1 MEIITVKQGDTV
13 SEIASR
19 YGLSE
24 EKIIADNGL
33 DENGSLIVGQ
43 SLLLLFPQSEYIIND
58 PDETITG
65 VSLDTGITARTL
77 FRNNIFLSGCGK
89 LSEGDVLVTRYADTP
104 TLTKIIGGYAYDSI
118 SQSLLQTAIPYMTYL
133 MPFTYGF
140 TPDGSLLSPDDSRLI
155 ETATASGAM
164 PLMHLSTLTEQGNF
178 SNELA
183 HLLLTNPDAIKK
195 LYQNAIDTVITK
207 GYYGID
213 IDFEFLFAQDK
224 ERYVEFIRGMTELM
238 NPYGYICVVALPP
251 KTSDEQRGLL
261 YEGIDYKA
269 LGEAANYGF
278 LMTYEWGYRFGP
290 PLAVAPIDSVR
301 RVVEYALSRIP
312 SEKILLGI
320 SNYGYDWTLPFVRGE
335 SEAISISTVHAL
347 DIAKAYGAEI
357 SFDEIAMSPYFYYTD
372 SIGREHVI
380 WFEDARSYAAKVGL
394 IEEYNLAGGF
404 IWDLMRENPQG
415 FVTLNA
421 LIDII

>member
-1 MEIITVKQGDTV
+1 MEIITINQGDTF
-13 SEIASR
+13 SRIAAR

-33 DENGSLIVGQ
+33 DKEGTLVVGQ
-43 SLLLLFPQSEYIIND
+43 SLILLFPQNEYLIND
-58 PDETITG
+58 SDETIIG
-65 VSLDTGITARTL
+65 VSLDTGITPRTL
-77 FRNNIFLSGCGK
+77 FRNNIFL
-89 LSEGDVLVTRYADTP
+89 EGDGILSQGDVIVTRYTDTP
-104 TLTKIIGGYAYDSI
+104 KLTKIIGGYAYDSI
-118 SQSLLQTAIPYMTYL
+118 PQSLLQTVIPYMTYL

-140 TPDGSLLSPDDSRLI
+140 TPDGTLLLPNDSRLI
-155 ETATASGAM
+155 ETAVASGAM

-183 HLLLTNPDAIKK
+183 HLLLTNPKAIEK
-195 LYQNAIDTVITK
+195 LYQNALDTVITK

-213 IDFEFLFAQDK
+213 IDFEFLFAEDK
-224 ERYVEFIRGMTELM
+224 ERYVDFIRGITELM
-238 NPYGYICVVALPP
+238 NANGYICVVALPP
-251 KTSDEQRGLL
+251 KTSDDQRGLL
-261 YEGIDYKA
+261 YEGIDYRA

-312 SEKILLGI
+312 GNKILLGI
-320 SNYGYDWTLPFVRGE
+320 SNYGYDWILPFIRGE

-347 DIAKAYGAEI
+347 DIAKTYGAEI
-357 SFDEIAMSPYFYYTD
+357 SFDEAAMSPYFNYTD
-372 SIGREHVI
+372 SFGREHIV
-380 WFEDARSYAAKVGL
+380 WFEDARSYKAKVGL

>member
-1 MEIITVKQGDTV
+1 MEIITINKGDTI
-13 SEIASR
+13 SRIAAR

-24 EKIIADNGL
+24 EKMIADNGL
-33 DENGSLIVGQ
+33 DKEGTLVVGQ
-43 SLLLLFPQSEYIIND
+43 SLILLFPQNEYIIND
-58 PDETITG
+58 SDETIIG
-65 VSLDTGITARTL
+65 VSLDTGITPRTL
-77 FRNNIFLSGCGK
+77 FRNNIFL
-89 LSEGDVLVTRYADTP
+89 EGDGILSQGDVIVTRYTDTP
-104 TLTKIIGGYAYDSI
+104 KLTKIIGGYAYDSI
-118 SQSLLQTAIPYMTYL
+118 PQSLLQTVIPYMTYL

-140 TPDGSLLSPDDSRLI
+140 TPDGTLLLPNDSRLI
-155 ETATASGAM
+155 ETAVASGAM

-183 HLLLTNPDAIKK
+183 HLLLTNPKAIEK
-195 LYQNAIDTVITK
+195 LYQNALDTVITK

-213 IDFEFLFAQDK
+213 IDFEFLFAEDK
-224 ERYVEFIRGMTELM
+224 ERYVDFIRGITELM
-238 NPYGYICVVALPP
+238 NANGYICVVALPP
-251 KTSDEQRGLL
+251 KTSDDQRGLL
-261 YEGIDYKA
+261 YEGIDYQA

-312 SEKILLGI
+312 GNKILLGI
-320 SNYGYDWTLPFVRGE
+320 SNYGYDWILPFIRGE

-347 DIAKAYGAEI
+347 DIAKTYGAEI
-357 SFDEIAMSPYFYYTD
+357 SFDEAAMSPYFNYTD
-372 SIGREHVI
+372 SFGREHIV
-380 WFEDARSYAAKVGL
+380 WFEDARSYKAKVGL

>member
-1 MEIITVKQGDTV
+1 MEIITINQGDTI
-13 SEIASR
+13 SRIAAR

-33 DENGSLIVGQ
+33 DKEGTLVVGQ
-43 SLLLLFPQSEYIIND
+43 SLILLFPQNEYIIND
-58 PDETITG
+58 SDETIIG
-65 VSLDTGITARTL
+65 VSLDTGITPRTL
-77 FRNNIFLSGCGK
+77 FRNNIFL
-89 LSEGDVLVTRYADTP
+89 EGDGILSQGDVIVTRYTDTP
-104 TLTKIIGGYAYDSI
+104 KLTKIIGGYAYDSI
-118 SQSLLQTAIPYMTYL
+118 PQSLLQTVIPYMTYL

-140 TPDGSLLSPDDSRLI
+140 TPDGTLLLPNDSRLI
-155 ETATASGAM
+155 ETAVASGAM

-183 HLLLTNPDAIKK
+183 HLLLTNPKAIEK
-195 LYQNAIDTVITK
+195 LYQNALDTVITK

-213 IDFEFLFAQDK
+213 IDFEFLFAEDK
-224 ERYVEFIRGMTELM
+224 ERYVDFIRGITELM
-238 NPYGYICVVALPP
+238 NANGYICVVALPP
-251 KTSDEQRGLL
+251 KTSDDQRGLL
-261 YEGIDYKA
+261 YEGIDYRA

-312 SEKILLGI
+312 GNKILLGI
-320 SNYGYDWTLPFVRGE
+320 SNYGYDWILPFIRGE

-347 DIAKAYGAEI
+347 DIAKTYGAEI
-357 SFDEIAMSPYFYYTD
+357 SFDEAAMSPYFNYTD
-372 SIGREHVI
+372 SFGREHIV
-380 WFEDARSYAAKVGL
+380 WFEDARSYKAKVGL

>member
-1 MEIITVKQGDTV
+1 MEIITINQGDTI
-13 SEIASR
+13 SRIAAR

-33 DENGSLIVGQ
+33 DKEGTLVVGQ
-43 SLLLLFPQSEYIIND
+43 SLILLFPQNEYIIND
-58 PDETITG
+58 SDETIIG
-65 VSLDTGITARTL
+65 VSLDTGITPRTL
-77 FRNNIFLSGCGK
+77 FRNNIFL
-89 LSEGDVLVTRYADTP
+89 EGDGILSQGDVIVTRYTDTP
-104 TLTKIIGGYAYDSI
+104 KLTKIIGGYAYDSI
-118 SQSLLQTAIPYMTYL
+118 PQSLLQTVIPYMTYL

-140 TPDGSLLSPDDSRLI
+140 TPDGTLLLPNDSRLI
-155 ETATASGAM
+155 ETAVASGAM

-183 HLLLTNPDAIKK
+183 HLLLTNPKAIEK
-195 LYQNAIDTVITK
+195 LYQNALDTVITK

-213 IDFEFLFAQDK
+213 IDFEFLFAEDK
-224 ERYVEFIRGMTELM
+224 ERYVDFIRGITELM
-238 NPYGYICVVALPP
+238 NANGYICGVALPP
-251 KTSDEQRGLL
+251 KTSDDQRGLL
-261 YEGIDYKA
+261 YEGIDYRA

-312 SEKILLGI
+312 GNKILLGI
-320 SNYGYDWTLPFVRGE
+320 SNYGYDWILPFIRGE

-347 DIAKAYGAEI
+347 DIAKTYGAEI
-357 SFDEIAMSPYFYYTD
+357 SFDEAAMSPYFNYTD
-372 SIGREHVI
+372 SFGREHIV
-380 WFEDARSYAAKVGL
+380 WFEDARSYKAKVGL

>member
-1 MEIITVKQGDTV
+1 MEIITINQGDTI
-13 SEIASR
+13 SRIAAR

-33 DENGSLIVGQ
+33 DKEGTLVVGQ
-43 SLLLLFPQSEYIIND
+43 SLILLFPQNEYIIND
-58 PDETITG
+58 SDETIIG
-65 VSLDTGITARTL
+65 VSLDTGITPRTL
-77 FRNNIFLSGCGK
+77 FRNNIFL
-89 LSEGDVLVTRYADTP
+89 EGDGILSQGDVIVTRYTDTP
-104 TLTKIIGGYAYDSI
+104 KLTKIIGGYAYDSI
-118 SQSLLQTAIPYMTYL
+118 PQSLLQTVIPYMTYL

-140 TPDGSLLSPDDSRLI
+140 TPDGTLLLPNDSRLI
-155 ETATASGAM
+155 ETAVASGAM

-183 HLLLTNPDAIKK
+183 HLLLTNPKAIEK
-195 LYQNAIDTVITK
+195 LYQNALDTVITK

-213 IDFEFLFAQDK
+213 IDFEFLFAEDK
-224 ERYVEFIRGMTELM
+224 ERYVDFIRGITELM
-238 NPYGYICVVALPP
+238 NANGYICVVALPP
-251 KTSDEQRGLL
+251 KTSDDQRGLL
-261 YEGIDYKA
+261 YEGIDYQA

-312 SEKILLGI
+312 GNKILLGI
-320 SNYGYDWTLPFVRGE
+320 SNYGYDWILPFIRGE

-347 DIAKAYGAEI
+347 DIAKTYGAEI
-357 SFDEIAMSPYFYYTD
+357 SFDEAAMSPYFNYTD
-372 SIGREHVI
+372 SFGREHIV
-380 WFEDARSYAAKVGL
+380 WFEDARSYKAKVGL

>member
-1 MEIITVKQGDTV
+1 MKIITVNQGDTV
-13 SEIASR
+13 TAIAAE
-19 YGLSE
+19 YGLTE
-24 EKIIADNGL
+24 QKIIADNGL

-43 SLLLLFPQSEYIIND
+43 SLILLFPESQYTIND
-58 PDETITG
+58 TQETITG
-65 VSLDTGITARTL
+65 VSLETGVTSRTL
-77 FRNNIFLSGCGK
+77 FRNNIYLEGDGK
-89 LSEGDVLVTRYADTP
+89 LSQGDVIVTRYTDTP
-104 TLTKIIGGYAYDSI
+104 KLTKIIGGYAYDSI
-118 SQSLLQTAIPYMTYL
+118 PQSLLKTVIPYMTYL

-140 TPDGSLLSPDDSRLI
+140 TPDGRLLSPDDLRLI
-155 ETATASGAM
+155 ETALASGAM

-183 HLLLTNPDAIKK
+183 HLLLTSPEAIEK
-195 LYQNAIDTVITK
+195 LYQNALDTVTTK

-213 IDFEFLFAQDK
+213 IDFEFLFAEDK
-224 ERYVEFIRGMTELM
+224 ERYVDFIKGMTELM
-238 NPYGYICVVALPP
+238 NANGYICVVALPP
-251 KTSDEQRGLL
+251 KTSDDQRGLL
-261 YEGIDYKA
+261 YEGIDYA
-269 LGEAANYGF
+269 ELGKAANYGF

-312 SEKILLGI
+312 SDKILLGI
-320 SNYGYDWTLPFVRGE
+320 SNYGYDWILPFVRGE

-347 DIAKAYGAEI
+347 EIAKAYGAEI
-357 SFDEIAMSPYFYYTD
+357 SFDETAMSPFFYYTD

-380 WFEDARSYAAKVGL
+380 WFEDARSYTAKVAL

-421 LIDII
+421 LIDIM

>member
-1 MEIITVKQGDTV
+1 MEIITINQGDTF
-13 SEIASR
+13 SRIAAR

-33 DENGSLIVGQ
+33 DKEGTLVVGQ
-43 SLLLLFPQSEYIIND
+43 SLILLFPQNEYIIND
-58 PDETITG
+58 SDETIIG
-65 VSLDTGITARTL
+65 VSLDTGITPRTL
-77 FRNNIFLSGCGK
+77 FRNNIFL
-89 LSEGDVLVTRYADTP
+89 EGDGILSQGDVIVTRYTDTP
-104 TLTKIIGGYAYDSI
+104 KLTKIIGGYAYDSI
-118 SQSLLQTAIPYMTYL
+118 PQSLLQTVIPYMTYL

-140 TPDGSLLSPDDSRLI
+140 TPDGTLLLPNDSRLI
-155 ETATASGAM
+155 ETAVASGAM

-183 HLLLTNPDAIKK
+183 HLLLTNPKAIEK
-195 LYQNAIDTVITK
+195 LYQNALDTVITK

-213 IDFEFLFAQDK
+213 IDFEFLFAEDK
-224 ERYVEFIRGMTELM
+224 ERYVDFIRGITELM
-238 NPYGYICVVALPP
+238 NANGYICVVALPP
-251 KTSDEQRGLL
+251 KTSDDQRGLL
-261 YEGIDYKA
+261 YEGIDYQA

-312 SEKILLGI
+312 GNKILLGI
-320 SNYGYDWTLPFVRGE
+320 SNYGYDWILPFIRGE

-347 DIAKAYGAEI
+347 DIAKTYGAEI
-357 SFDEIAMSPYFYYTD
+357 SFDEAAMSPYFNYTD
-372 SIGREHVI
+372 SFGREHIV
-380 WFEDARSYAAKVGL
+380 WFEDARSYKAKVGL